1 MSRIICLQKPTILAA
16 LLLVLGLTASSARAD
31 SVFLVNTTI
40 GGTGAVNA
48 KVTFQ
53 QTAPNVLQISLQNL
67 QATSNVGQGISGIK
81 FQICD
86 ANGNLL
92 NFTGFISAQ
101 NNTMIQVG
109 GGGSI
114 TPLGVLASG
123 WGLSSSGPSFTLTA
137 LGFTGNGS
145 NPPDELIL
153 GTLSGPNGSIA
164 GNGPHN
170 PFINQ
175 MGVFSLTLNGNLPA
189 GWQITNVTVLF
200 GTTADPA
207 PAVAAPVPEPATI
220 LLLGTG
226 LVGLA
231 AGLRK
236 RHRRNLRE

>member
-1 MSRIICLQKPTILAA
+1 MSRTICLQKLTILAA
-16 LLLVLGLTASSARAD
+16 LFVVLGLTASSARAD

-40 GGTGAVNA
+40 PGTGTVNA
-48 KVTFQ
+48 KITFQ

-67 QATSNVGQGISGIK
+67 QSTSNVGQGISGIK

-86 ANGNLL
+86 ASGNLL
-92 NFTGFISAQ
+92 NFTGIISSQ
-101 NNTMIQVG
+101 NNSMIQIG
-109 GGGSI
+109 GDGSI

-123 WGLSSSGPSFTLTA
+123 WGLSDSGPSFTLTA

-153 GTLSGPNGSIA
+153 GTLSGPNESIA

-170 PFINQ
+170 PFLDQI
-175 MGVFSLTLNGNLPA
+175 GVFSLTLNGNLPA

-207 PAVAAPVPEPATI
+207 PAVVAPVPEPATI